1 MKPSSAIAK
10 GLAASFLTKWMVLLF
25 FACNLLLAAALAAP
39 MHAAI
44 AEHVGNSAVGRDLAE
59 SFSAAWMTEFS
70 IAKADFLK
78 NFSITIVYAG
88 FLFLGLNTVLSAG
101 AFEVFARGGGAQ
113 PGVPGAPAV
122 GATGWYMH
130 AFGRGVG
137 KFFGRFARIAVI
149 ASVLYFV
156 AFWFFNGPLE
166 RWLRSAFRGVNAE
179 AGHFYLNWLRLALLV
194 LTVLAINLL
203 VEYVKADIVI
213 DDHRSVLAGFG
224 HAAGF
229 VLAHLGRVI
238 FIYAAIGL
246 LTTATS
252 AVYVLFANL
261 MPQHTVATIFIW
273 FVVAQALLWV
283 RWMLRLASWG
293 AAVAYYGAHL
303 PVPRVV
309 EPAASA
315 AAEA

>member
-10 GLAASFLTKWMVLLF
+10 GLAASFHSKWMVVLF
-25 FACNLLLAAALAAP
+25 FGCNLLLAAALAAP

-44 AEHVGNSAVGRDLAE
+44 AEHVGNSAVGRELAE

-78 NFSITIVYAG
+78 SFSITIVYAG
-88 FLFLGLNTVLSAG
+88 ILFLGLNTVLSAG
-101 AFEVFARGGGAQ
+101 AFEVFARGGGA
-113 PGVPGAPAV
+113 
-122 GATGWYMH
+122 YMH

-149 ASVLYFV
+149 ASVMYFA

-166 RWLRSAFRGVNAE
+166 RWLTSAFRGVNAE
-179 AGHFYLNWLRLALLV
+179 AGHFYLNWLRVALLV
-194 LTVLAINLL
+194 LTVLGINML
-203 VEYVKADIVI
+203 VEYTKADIVI
-213 DDHRSVLAGFG
+213 DDHRSVLAAFG

-229 VLAHLGRVI
+229 VLAHFGRVA
-238 FIYAAIGL
+238 FIYAVIGV
-246 LTTATS
+246 LTTIAI
-252 AVYVLFANL
+252 AVYVVFANL

-273 FVVAQALLWV
+273 FVVAQVLLWL
-283 RWMLRLASWG
+283 RWMFRLASWG

-303 PVPRVV
+303 PATRVV
-309 EPAASA
+309 EPVTSA
-315 AAEA
+315 AQA